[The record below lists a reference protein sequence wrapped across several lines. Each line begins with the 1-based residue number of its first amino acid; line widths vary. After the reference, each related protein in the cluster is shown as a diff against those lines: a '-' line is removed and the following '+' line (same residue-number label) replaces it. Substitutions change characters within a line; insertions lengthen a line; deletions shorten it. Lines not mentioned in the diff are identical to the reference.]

1 MVASPILPPS
11 RDDVHLTHRELQV
24 LAGVCAGQSSKQI
37 ACDMGLR
44 PHTVESYIGHMKM
57 KLAAH
62 NRCHMVAIAVARG
75 ICGDGDGRGC

>member
-1 MVASPILPPS
+1 MALPVTLPAH
-11 RDDVHLTHRELQV
+11 DDVHLTLRELEV
-24 LAGVCAGQSSKQI
+24 LAGVCSGRSSKEI

-44 PHTVESYIGHMKM
+44 PHTVESYIGHMRM

-75 ICGDGDGRGC
+75 MCSGGDGKGF